1 IPGNTH
7 GGVSKGGTG
16 AKYVIWSQ
24 PVLDKVALLKRNQKA
39 LKAVQDAQPDEW
51 VRKDTGVRFDRD
63 GEVFS
68 NPLTGVMNPFMQR
81 LKDIAIKHDGPEWFE
96 KAAIKWWNKDTAIER
111 VQKELPPQEETRD
124 YALVKNLMGKRF
136 ADELKLFDRDRLK
149 PLLKDMAES
158 KLKIADI
165 EKFLHA
171 EHAPERN
178 LQMKRVNAR
187 RYIDNALKFMPGE
200 EANAYKE
207 RIVEIT
213 DEFLENSLEN
223 NDMSI
228 NDRRDSY
235 VEMMDEIADIDTD
248 ALEQELDNEQNTLNN
263 RQYTEKEVAKG
274 TPERLQKRLDK
285 KRDKLASLKDIGE
298 TWTDIK
304 DRLSGMTQDESD
316 TAIRELGSEDMRRV
330 SSALRSINS
339 DTLDILHDSGEIPD
353 GEYNA
358 MNMAYSKHVPLRR
371 EGKTDNKAPTGLAG
385 YGPLG
390 KPLKIAYGSTKGV
403 ENIFANII
411 DQHQSA
417 INRKHKL
424 EAGKTLF
431 NMVKENPDESMWR
444 VDEIEKKARLDNEGN
459 IRMYEDIKVP
469 DNGFLVKVD
478 GERHLIT
485 VPHDNK
491 SMIRWIEAVK
501 YKPAKMGAITQLSRK
516 LVRILANLNTSLS
529 PEFMMTNFMRD
540 LPVAMIHLKTID
552 GVENAQRAV
561 AKNVK
566 AAIKGIYRAEQ
577 GNDSSKWSKIY
588 RDFAKHGG
596 AIGWMQGYEDIKQLA
611 GTLEKE
617 LAYKDGK
624 YPNRDKLRKLG
635 KWITGMNVAIENGV
649 RVSAYKAMIDGG
661 MSKSKAARAAAG
673 LTIDFT
679 KHGTVGPTMN
689 SFWMFANA
697 GIQGNVRMITALAT
711 NRAVQKITAGIFA
724 FGMMSSIMGALMGGD
739 DDDGEAHYDKLKR
752 TNPALFERNM
762 VFMIPGSGG
771 KYFRIPMPYG
781 YNAFFV
787 FGNEVASMVRG
798 AQKPTDGMANIVSAI
813 LGTLNPLQ
821 SATLA
826 QMVSPTLADPIIQM
840 SENKT
845 WSGGPLMPDKKPF
858 GLPKPDSERYF
869 STVNPLAKAATKWLN
884 DITGGSSIKSGWLD
898 VSPETVEMVIG
909 TMTGS
914 AGRLIKDGLSMP
926 MAALSDDGLS
936 LNKIPGA
943 RKLVSSQ
950 SPYVD
955 DAIHRTNSAEVDTLI
970 AQLKIGDREER
981 IELRRD
987 PLMKMIS
994 YHKSISSRLRKL
1006 NKRRRLAEKHGRKE
1020 QVKKLKEQMQK
1031 LKRAY
1036 NKRYNRLTK

>member
-1 IPGNTH
+1 
-7 GGVSKGGTG
+7 
-16 AKYVIWSQ
+16 
-24 PVLDKVALLKRNQKA
+24 
-39 LKAVQDAQPDEW
+39 
-51 VRKDTGVRFDRD
+51 
-63 GEVFS
+63 
-68 NPLTGVMNPFMQR
+68 
-81 LKDIAIKHDGPEWFE
+81 
-96 KAAIKWWNKDTAIER
+96 
-111 VQKELPPQEETRD
+111 
-124 YALVKNLMGKRF
+124 
-136 ADELKLFDRDRLK
+136 
-149 PLLKDMAES
+149 
-158 KLKIADI
+158 
-165 EKFLHA
+165 
-171 EHAPERN
+171 
-178 LQMKRVNAR
+178 
-187 RYIDNALKFMPGE
+187 
-200 EANAYKE
+200 
-207 RIVEIT
+207 
-213 DEFLENSLEN
+213 
-223 NDMSI
+223 
-228 NDRRDSY
+228 
-235 VEMMDEIADIDTD
+235 
-248 ALEQELDNEQNTLNN
+248 
-263 RQYTEKEVAKG
+263 
-274 TPERLQKRLDK
+274 
-285 KRDKLASLKDIGE
+285 
-298 TWTDIK
+298 
-304 DRLSGMTQDESD
+304 
-316 TAIRELGSEDMRRV
+316 
-330 SSALRSINS
+330 
-339 DTLDILHDSGEIPD
+339 
-353 GEYNA
+353 
-358 MNMAYSKHVPLRR
+358 
-371 EGKTDNKAPTGLAG
+371 
-385 YGPLG
+385 
-390 KPLKIAYGSTKGV
+390 
-403 ENIFANII
+403 
-411 DQHQSA
+411 
-417 INRKHKL
+417 
-424 EAGKTLF
+424 
-431 NMVKENPDESMWR
+431 
-444 VDEIEKKARLDNEGN
+444 
-459 IRMYEDIKVP
+459 
-469 DNGFLVKVD
+469 
-478 GERHLIT
+478 
-485 VPHDNK
+485 
-491 SMIRWIEAVK
+491 
-501 YKPAKMGAITQLSRK
+501 
-516 LVRILANLNTSLS
+516 
-529 PEFMMTNFMRD
+529 
-540 LPVAMIHLKTID
+540 MIHLKTID